1 MMHTKLIYSF
11 ICTLM
16 LHPLVAVLD
25 MTETTVPLVMNTVH
39 QAEVEGTHTRI
50 GSVLNPGRLNVVM
63 AAQSIKSKLG
73 MGMVRIESWSVI
85 FFCEDLTYSG
95 LCSVLSCEL
104 LS

>member
-1 MMHTKLIYSF
+1 
-11 ICTLM
+11 
-16 LHPLVAVLD
+16 
-25 MTETTVPLVMNTVH
+25 MTETTVPLVMNIVH
-39 QAEVEGTHTRI
+39 RAEVEGTHTRI

-73 MGMVRIESWSVI
+73 MKMVRRESWSVI
-85 FFCEDLTYSG
+85 VFCEDLTYSG

>member
-1 MMHTKLIYSF
+1 MVHTKLIYSF
-11 ICTLM
+11 FCTLM

-39 QAEVEGTHTRI
+39 RAEVEGTPTRI

-85 FFCEDLTYSG
+85 FFLRRPYLFWVVQCF
-95 LCSVLSCEL
+95 VL
-104 LS
+104 